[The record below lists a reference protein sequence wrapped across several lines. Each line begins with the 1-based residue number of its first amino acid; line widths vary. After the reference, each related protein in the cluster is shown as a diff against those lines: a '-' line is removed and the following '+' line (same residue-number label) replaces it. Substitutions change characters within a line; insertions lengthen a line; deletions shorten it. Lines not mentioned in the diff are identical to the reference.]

1 MNNEITALLEVVSA
15 LEDRAAEALG
25 IPTALVKV
33 EILHISFLVVDHSLR
48 ESSPA
53 ITLIVKLRPSL
64 QNSGFP

>member
-48 ESSPA
+48 ESSPHYLNRKA
-53 ITLIVKLRPSL
+53 ATLP
-64 QNSGFP
+64 PE